1 MKITQSRC
9 VVMVLA
15 VAVLTG
21 VLAARGKAEQG
32 TDVDDIMQAKLL
44 ASQGLLA
51 ALAIEDYEE
60 ITRNA
65 QQLSILMLDAD
76 WQVLQ
81 TEDYIRYSGDFR
93 RAAQAVTEAGRNEN
107 LDAAVLGYIEL
118 TLTCVACHRY
128 VRDASQDEP
137 ASE

>member
-9 VVMVLA
+9 AVLVLA
-15 VAVLTG
+15 LAMLAG

-32 TDVDDIMQAKLL
+32 AGVDDVMQAKLL

-51 ALAIEDYEE
+51 ALATEDYEE
-60 ITRNA
+60 IARNA
-65 QQLSILMLDAD
+65 QQLSILILDAD
-76 WQVLQ
+76 WHVLQ

-107 LDAAVLGYIEL
+107 LDAAVLGYVEL

-128 VRDASQDEP
+128 VRSAGQDEP
-137 ASE
+137 AGE